1 MVVRDQDLS
10 RAQTRPAVFC
20 INGWAE
26 ECATIQ
32 TPCFYPG
39 RHGGFRR
46 VQGVNCRG
54 VFKGFDL
61 RK

>member
-26 ECATIQ
+26 ECAAIQ
-32 TPCFYPG
+32 TLQCVSIRDATEVSG
-39 RHGGFRR
+39 M
-46 VQGVNCRG
+46 C
-54 VFKGFDL
+54 KGL
-61 RK
+61 TAEVYSRASI